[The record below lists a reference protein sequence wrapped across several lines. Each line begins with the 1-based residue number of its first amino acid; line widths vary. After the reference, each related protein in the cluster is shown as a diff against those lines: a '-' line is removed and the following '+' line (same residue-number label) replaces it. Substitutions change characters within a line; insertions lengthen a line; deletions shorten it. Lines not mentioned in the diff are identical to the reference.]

1 MTEFYFRSGN
11 EENGVCVFH
20 RYTIS
25 LVGVSAQLFFITD
38 VRIIEAT
45 PYVFRSCVFYPSK
58 NDMKKNL
65 CTETVS
71 NPENLGCLYR
81 VSEILSSIHRL
92 FFPETYLHFGI
103 FKKS

>member
-11 EENGVCVFH
+11 EENGDCVFH

-45 PYVFRSCVFYPSK
+45 PYVLTSFVFYPLISFFV
-58 NDMKKNL
+58 DDIVGV
-65 CTETVS
+65 TV
-71 NPENLGCLYR
+71 E
-81 VSEILSSIHRL
+81 
-92 FFPETYLHFGI
+92 
-103 FKKS
+103 K